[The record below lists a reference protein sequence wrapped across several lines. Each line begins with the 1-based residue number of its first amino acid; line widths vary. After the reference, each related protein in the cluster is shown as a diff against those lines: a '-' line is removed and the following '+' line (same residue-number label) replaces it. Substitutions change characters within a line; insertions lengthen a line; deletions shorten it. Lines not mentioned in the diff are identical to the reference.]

1 MYYFKDLIIEKTKSK
16 SRAVF
21 GAIAFVFAILYI
33 GIQII
38 TDKIME
44 PYQWI
49 FSLYFVGFGLV
60 HTLGGMGH
68 PVEHI
73 MGRSFIELNDKDIK
87 VKRFMFKKA
96 NITPWD
102 TIQNVSFTKN
112 KILFTLKDNS
122 KTSIPYTIIQY
133 SWLQE
138 LKEIIEEH
146 CNDRK
151 IQII

>member
-1 MYYFKDLIIEKTKSK
+1 
-16 SRAVF
+16 
-21 GAIAFVFAILYI
+21 
-33 GIQII
+33 
-38 TDKIME
+38 ME

-49 FSLYFVGFGLV
+49 FSLYSVGFGLV

-73 MGRSFIELNDKDIK
+73 LGRSFIELNDKDIK
-87 VKRFMFKKA
+87 VKRFIFKKA
-96 NITPWD
+96 NITPWN

-112 KILFTLKDNS
+112 RILFTLKDNS

-138 LKEIIEEH
+138 LKEIIEKH